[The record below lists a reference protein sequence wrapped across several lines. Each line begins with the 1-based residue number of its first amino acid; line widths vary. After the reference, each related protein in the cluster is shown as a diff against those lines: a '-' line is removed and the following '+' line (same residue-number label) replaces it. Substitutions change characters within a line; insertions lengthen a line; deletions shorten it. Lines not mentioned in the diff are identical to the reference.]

1 MLDTKRTTN
10 KGKYSRVILEDGFG
24 FRMYGVNYKSSP
36 SPPQVDDC
44 KQWLLTYAK
53 KTRRPDGKRLNSYY
67 LKHVVERAV
76 GHYISNGALIQAA
89 IALGF
94 ECSLIDGPNA
104 LFHIDLRLPED
115 DWKRVKPTGFSKF
128 LFKHDHSQLARHS
141 KIDPT
146 WPRQAKRFIDL
157 WRYLGCDGGYGGT
170 DDELCE
176 AWESWTGK
184 MPPRPDLIK
193 TRVVYNRECDFIS
206 YGDRYP
212 VADERGTYLYALVDI
227 DEEYD
232 LIRVRYV
239 GQTVSPSK
247 RLTEHIKRPGSIDR
261 VKWIGQMLSKDTYPQ
276 MAIIR
281 RGVALSEAD
290 ILEKA
295 AIYAFQSCETHWD
308 DKLEGFPPLDDALL
322 NIDK

>member
-1 MLDTKRTTN
+1 MAAD
-10 KGKYSRVILEDGFG
+10 V
-24 FRMYGVNYKSSP
+24 
-36 SPPQVDDC
+36 C
-44 KQWLLTYAK
+44 KENA
-53 KTRRPDGKRLNSYY
+53 RRPDGKRLNSYY
-67 LKHVVERAV
+67 LKHVIERAV

-94 ECSLIDGPNA
+94 EYSLIDGPNA
-104 LFHIDLRLPED
+104 LFHIELRLPED

-128 LFKHDHSQLARHS
+128 LFNQDNLRLARHS
-141 KIDPT
+141 KADST
-146 WPRQAKRFIDL
+146 WPRQAKRFIDF
-157 WRYLGCDGGYGGT
+157 WRYLRCDRDGWT

-193 TRVVYNRECDFIS
+193 TRVVYDRECDFIS

-212 VADERGTYLYALVDI
+212 VADEGATYLYALVDI

-247 RLTEHIKRPGSIDR
+247 RLTEHIKKPASIDR
-261 VKWIGQMLSKDTYPQ
+261 VKWIGRLLYEDKYPQ

-281 RGVALSEAD
+281 RGVTLSEAD
-290 ILEKA
+290 SLEKA
-295 AIYAFQSCETHWD
+295 AIYAFQSYEAHWD
-308 DKLEGFPPLDDALL
+308 DQLDGFAPLDDALL